1 MEKDITN
8 INDLNI
14 LELSSLSSVIEKIC
28 DKYTNILSDYVAMN
42 HLTHDMVDVKKK
54 RIHDKR
60 SIYMNMLERINE
72 LIEEKVLK
80 LSFDAEHDK
89 K

>member
-1 MEKDITN
+1 MEKEITN
-8 INDLNI
+8 IRDLNV

-28 DKYTNILSDYVAMN
+28 EKYTNILTDYVAMN

-60 SIYMNMLERINE
+60 SIFMNMLERINE

-80 LSFDAEHDK
+80 LTFDAERNQE
-89 K
+89 